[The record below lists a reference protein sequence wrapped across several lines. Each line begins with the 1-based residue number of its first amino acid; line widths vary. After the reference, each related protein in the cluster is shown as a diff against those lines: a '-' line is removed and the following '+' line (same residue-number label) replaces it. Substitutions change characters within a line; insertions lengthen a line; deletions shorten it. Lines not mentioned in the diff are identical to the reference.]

1 MESVSLI
8 SLGCPKNQV
17 DSEVILGLLA
27 QDGLTVTSSVEEA
40 DVVIVNTCAFIQE
53 AVQESIEMILEVAKA
68 KKDGKVNKLIVA
80 GCLPQR
86 YGEKLAQEIPEV
98 DLWAGTGDFPQIPQW
113 LKTGSPAVL
122 IGTPRYLYDHH
133 TPRIITNTPH
143 SAYVKIAEGCSHPCT
158 FCLIPRLRGKYR
170 SREANSIIRETET
183 LAAMGIVE
191 VTLVAQDTTAYG
203 VDRGEEHGLYQL
215 LKSLTQIERLRW
227 IRFLYAY
234 PLPTNFSPQLLEMIA
249 AEKRICPYL
258 DIPIQHI
265 DDKIL
270 QRMGRKVSERGIREL
285 IYRIKRDYPEI
296 HLRTTLMVGFPGEGG
311 REFERLVDFVRE
323 VQFTHLGV
331 FVYSPEEGTQSAR
344 MKDRIASKLVE
355 ERAAHIMELQ
365 QRISWKK
372 NKELI
377 GSAIPVLIDGLSME
391 QEGVLQG
398 RTAFQT
404 PEVDGVVKL
413 KRGIANIGETVIVKI
428 TEAEP
433 YDLVGEIEGRS

>member
-1 MESVSLI
+1 
-8 SLGCPKNQV
+8 
-17 DSEVILGLLA
+17 
-27 QDGLTVTSSVEEA
+27 
-40 DVVIVNTCAFIQE
+40 
-53 AVQESIEMILEVAKA
+53 
-68 KKDGKVNKLIVA
+68 
-80 GCLPQR
+80 
-86 YGEKLAQEIPEV
+86 
-98 DLWAGTGDFPQIPQW
+98 
-113 LKTGSPAVL
+113 
-122 IGTPRYLYDHH
+122 
-133 TPRIITNTPH
+133 
-143 SAYVKIAEGCSHPCT
+143 
-158 FCLIPRLRGKYR
+158 
-170 SREANSIIRETET
+170 
-183 LAAMGIVE
+183 
-191 VTLVAQDTTAYG
+191 
-203 VDRGEEHGLYQL
+203 
-215 LKSLTQIERLRW
+215 
-227 IRFLYAY
+227 
-234 PLPTNFSPQLLEMIA
+234 
-249 AEKRICPYL
+249 
-258 DIPIQHI
+258 
-265 DDKIL
+265 
-270 QRMGRKVSERGIREL
+270 MGRKVSERGIREL